1 MGTSGLIDSI
11 YAKIWDCTV
20 RNKPY
25 TPFWYFSFKK
35 VNTEDVISYF
45 IASGYFISIHKHGF
59 FYRVYISEGCE

>member
-25 TPFWYFSFKK
+25 TPFWYFSLKK
-35 VNTEDVISYF
+35 VNTNDVISYF
-45 IASGYFISIHKHGF
+45 IASGYYISIHKHGL
-59 FYRVYISEGCE
+59 FYKIYISEGWE